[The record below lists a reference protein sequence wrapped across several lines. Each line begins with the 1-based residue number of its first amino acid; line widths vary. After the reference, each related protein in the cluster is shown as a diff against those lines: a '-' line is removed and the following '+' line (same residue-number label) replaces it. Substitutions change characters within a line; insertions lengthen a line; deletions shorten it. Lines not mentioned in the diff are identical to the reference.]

1 MDIDCE
7 NRCGDRKKKGVNL
20 MTGADLIKWIQEHN
34 AEDMHITVVNHSDI
48 NCIFIGDGED
58 TREDTV
64 YISYTLG

>member
-1 MDIDCE
+1 
-7 NRCGDRKKKGVNL
+7 
-20 MTGADLIKWIQEHN
+20 MTGADVIKWIQEHN